1 MMPAWVAAGR
11 LLSLR
16 GLPGGAF
23 DRLLRHQFHVT
34 SFLGFVSGL
43 DTTPRCG
50 FERLGAAR
58 RLELVPAALA
68 AYKLLLSAQTRRL
81 TGWLCR
87 FQE

>member
-43 DTTPRCG
+43 DTTLRCG
-50 FERLGAAR
+50 LERRAAR

-87 FQE
+87 FEE